1 LSLQSDPPPADPAP
15 ADTRKSLAKA
25 REHIRPN
32 AKTLMISDFNAAR
45 EILRSSKV
53 RQAGAG
59 VDLLDITKTDEVG
72 LFYLDGEPHRRKR
85 AVISRFFTLKAI
97 ETRYRDVMERATDML
112 LARLAAAGRGRLDE
126 VGFQLAVAVAS
137 EVIGLDHSDV
147 EGLAARVGATQGA
160 SDGRLPVKDAA
171 DAAIRTF
178 FEVDVK
184 PAIEARR
191 RERREDVISHLL
203 DEGWSDRAILT
214 EVIAYSVAGMAT
226 TREFIS
232 MTAWYLLE
240 RPDLLERFRK
250 GTEDEQFA
258 LLEEVLRL
266 EPIVGILTR
275 RAAEDIDSP
284 LCGHIPEGTRIAI
297 DLRATNMDES
307 ATGPCPHLIDPDR
320 AKTTP
325 DRSGFMS
332 FGDGPHRCP
341 GAQLSFHEARV
352 FFQKLFE
359 LPGLR
364 LERAPRVEWYRP
376 ISGYELHEAVVVC
389 DRTAED

>member
-1 LSLQSDPPPADPAP
+1 MSSGSDIPVDG
-15 ADTRKSLAKA
+15 RKSLAKA
-25 REHIRPN
+25 REQIR
-32 AKTLMISDFNAAR
+32 ISDTTVHVTDFNAAR
-45 EILRSSKV
+45 EILRSNKV

-59 VDLLDITKTDEVG
+59 VDLLDISKVDETG
-72 LFYLDGEPHRRKR
+72 LFYLDGEPHRKKR
-85 AVISRFFTLKAI
+85 AVIGRFFTLRAI
-97 ETRYRDVMERATDML
+97 ETRYRDVMERTTDRL
-112 LARLAAAGRGRLDE
+112 LTALAAAGRGRLDE
-126 VGFQLAVAVAS
+126 IGFQLAVAVAS
-137 EVIGLDHSDV
+137 EVIGLDHTDI
-147 EGLAARVGATQGA
+147 EGLAERVGGTQGA

-171 DAAIRTF
+171 DVAIRTF

-191 RERREDVISHLL
+191 LERREDVISHLL

-240 RPDLLERFRK
+240 RPDLLQRFRS
-250 GTEDEQFA
+250 GSEDEQFA
-258 LLEEVLRL
+258 ILEEVLRL

-275 RAAEDIDSP
+275 RAAEDIDLP
-284 LCGHIPEGTRIAI
+284 LCGHIPAGTRIAV
-297 DLRATNMDES
+297 DLRAANMDES

-352 FFQKLFE
+352 FFEKLFE

-364 LERAPRVEWYRP
+364 LESPPRVEWYRP
-376 ISGYELHEAVVVC
+376 ISGYELHEAIIVC
-389 DRTAED
+389 DRTTAA